1 MDYDLY
7 YLPGDDY
14 MVPPPTSA
22 LWDRLPTSAA
32 RYVCRREAARFYARD
47 VEETRAK
54 DSQVEP
60 DRHCVH
66 RRLGIT
72 LLLESHEI
80 RVGRHLLKANP
91 SDIAHL
97 KARYMEGIASENK
110 EPRHEQDLKM
120 YSRIA
125 HVLSLYSIFESP
137 LADAGQKR
145 SNLQLGLDP
154 VLRRKFCYEIFASP
168 MNAAVP
174 NGFFLS
180 KFPHVEQH
188 FGSLGK
194 FSPLF
199 LNCRMLILIL

>member
-7 YLPGDDY
+7 YVKGDDY
-14 MVPPPTSA
+14 MVPPPNSA
-22 LWDRLPTSAA
+22 LWDRLPTAAA
-32 RYVCRREAARFYARD
+32 RYICRREASRFYAVD
-47 VEETRAK
+47 IEDKGE
-54 DSQVEP
+54 EP

-91 SDIAHL
+91 SDVAHL
-97 KARYMEGIASENK
+97 KSRYSEGLDGEDTK
-110 EPRHEQDLKM
+110 PRHERELKM

-194 FSPLF
+194 F
-199 LNCRMLILIL
+199 